1 MSPDKQ
7 ALLNRIADKYFV
19 GDGGCWEWTASR
31 DAGGYGRVKA
41 YGSMRVAHRVL
52 YELLIGQV
60 PEGLQLDHLCRNR
73 GCVNPEH
80 LEPVTRKENVNRGIV
95 AQVNGDRNRALTH
108 CKRGHEF
115 TLENTYIASTRLGNP
130 ARVCRACHA
139 LHGRETRRK
148 AVVSCP

>member
-19 GDGGCWEWTASR
+19 GDGGCWEWTAQKCW
-31 DAGGYGRVKA
+31 GGYARIRA
-41 YGSMRVAHRVL
+41 YGAMRVAHRVL
-52 YELLIGQV
+52 YELLVGPV
-60 PEGLQLDHLCRNR
+60 PTGLDLDHLCRNR

-95 AQVNGDRNRALTH
+95 AQVNGDRNRALTR

-115 TLENTYIASTRLGNP
+115 TLENTYVSKTRKGNP
-130 ARVCRACHA
+130 GRVCRACHA
-139 LHGRETRRK
+139 FLARRARRQE
-148 AVVSCP
+148 AV